1 MNIVQLQHLLDLHG
15 PDPATWPEAPS
26 LRADAERLIAAD
38 PAAADA
44 RERAL
49 RLEALIARQMAA
61 APQVDDPATQASASR
76 VMAALA
82 ARPLPPQHRAWRW
95 WPAELAAFD
104 FAPAWPRI
112 AVLASVGILGFAIG
126 LAALDTGFGAG
137 LSVTRTANADTD
149 LSAIVFEPEPVTGL
163 RP

>member
-1 MNIVQLQHLLDLHG
+1 MNVMQLQHLLDIHG
-15 PDPATWPEAPS
+15 PEPSAWPAN
-26 LRADAERLIAAD
+26 LRSAAERLIAAD

-44 RERAL
+44 RERARQL
-49 RLEALIARQMAA
+49 DALIAREMAA
-61 APQVDDPATQASASR
+61 APQADDAASQASASR

-82 ARPLPPQHRAWRW
+82 ARSLPPQHRAWRW
-95 WPAELAAFD
+95 WPAELVSFD

-112 AVLASVGILGFAIG
+112 AVLASVGVLGFAFG
-126 LAALDTGFGAG
+126 LAVLDTGVGAG